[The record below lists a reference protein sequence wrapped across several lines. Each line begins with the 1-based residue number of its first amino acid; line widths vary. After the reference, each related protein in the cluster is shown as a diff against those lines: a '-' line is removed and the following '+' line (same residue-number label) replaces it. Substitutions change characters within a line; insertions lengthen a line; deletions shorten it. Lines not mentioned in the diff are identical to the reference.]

1 MAGRA
6 DWVSDGAL
14 LHVYRSIWLVQFH
27 VSASSPTSP
36 VVESGAATVPP
47 TVQVP
52 PIEATASTT
61 TAVPSPQGI
70 ASDLNLDIS
79 SFAANDLHSIP
90 EHIGYLKEIGLDYG
104 WGVTS
109 TIQWTLEHVHMWTGT
124 PWWSSIIIT
133 AVLIRLALIRL
144 NIKASDNAARQAAMM
159 TITKPLTDKM
169 TALKHA
175 GRNDQIPE
183 VYQELRAAY
192 KRAGINPLAAFFP
205 AIVQGVVGYCTF
217 KLFRAMANLPVPG
230 LENGGFLWLRDL
242 TIADPVY
249 VLPLLTAGAFHLAV
263 RRGGESGVQNLQPT
277 MLKFMLYGAPAL
289 MFTFM
294 LWMPACLQLSF
305 ATASVLGILQARLLQ
320 NPDIRARLG
329 IAPIVRAVTA
339 PAGSAPPPP
348 AGPRTINA
356 TARSRPANMDPTYEA
371 PTVASSIA
379 GSAPASASV
388 VAAEG
393 TSDKG
398 VFQRAST
405 SVRSTV
411 SGARSEMAGV
421 ASEFKKTV
429 SSYRNKGDTPSK
441 DGEKSAAFI
450 KQAKAYE
457 ERRARELEEEQW
469 EREDEA
475 RWIRERAAEAKKEK
489 EMKLQLEAEMKGGM
503 GAEGEKKKK
512 KTLRPAQRPGRQAS
526 VAAMKARQAEKT
538 MRGTRV

>member
-1 MAGRA
+1 E
-6 DWVSDGAL
+6 
-14 LHVYRSIWLVQFH
+14 
-27 VSASSPTSP
+27 SA
-36 VVESGAATVPP
+36 AATVPP

-61 TAVPSPQGI
+61 TAVPPPQGI

-79 SFAANDLHSIP
+79 SFASNDLHSIP

-109 TIQWTLEHVHMWTGT
+109 TIQWTLEHVHIWTGT

-133 AVLIRLALIRL
+133 AVLIRLTLIRL

-159 TITKPLTDKM
+159 AITKPLTDKM

-183 VYQELRAAY
+183 VYQELRVAY

-242 TIADPVY
+242 TIADPIY

-263 RRGGESGVQNLQPT
+263 RRGGESGVQNLQPM

-329 IAPIVRAVTA
+329 IAPIVRAATA
-339 PAGSAPPPP
+339 PAESTPPPP
-348 AGPRTINA
+348 AGARTIDA
-356 TARSRPANMDPTYEA
+356 TARSRPASMDSTYEA

-379 GSAPASASV
+379 GSAPASASAGDV
-388 VAAEG
+388 EG
-393 TSDKG
+393 TPDKG

-411 SGARSEMAGV
+411 SGARSEMA
-421 ASEFKKTV
+421 
-429 SSYRNKGDTPSK
+429 
-441 DGEKSAAFI
+441 
-450 KQAKAYE
+450 AYE
-457 ERRARELEEEQW
+457 ERRQRELEEEQW

-475 RWIRERAAEAKKEK
+475 RWIREKAVKAEREK
-489 EMKLQLEAEMKGGM
+489 EMKMQLEAEMKEGM
-503 GAEGEKKKK
+503 GVEGEKKKK
-512 KTLRPAQRPGRQAS
+512 KT
-526 VAAMKARQAEKT
+526 
-538 MRGTRV
+538 